1 MERRTR
7 SRQWALGSEQCRCQR
22 NLKVTPIRGL
32 PAFPKT
38 KLGVVVIDPSLAY
51 TLNLC
56 LLYFEYFYSILCCT
70 EYFPLAQSALW
81 TCLADHARGAPRLPP
96 NRPLSPTHKN
106 TRDPPGVSL
115 HRYKLV
121 IMHKSSKHSCVL
133 LCYSL
138 DTQNM
143 VEIIPVSVWIVR
155 LWAKCWDTNWHVTSL
170 KRCRLMFSGDPV
182 SLLFS
187 HKPGWTTPEWPRNWV
202 HTVLQTSTIV
212 LQTATVVLQTSTI
225 VKHQGA
231 EKKCCYFHQKGCS
244 RVRSHSNQYITQAIV
259 KHQGT
264 GVFFIHI
271 YVHCSCSMF
280 MKECFKC
287 VSHLDWASLKHS
299 AHICD

>member
-56 LLYFEYFYSILCCT
+56 LIYFEYFYSILCCT

-81 TCLADHARGAPRLPP
+81 TCLADPSRGAPRLPP

-202 HTVLQTSTIV
+202 HTVLQTSTIM

-231 EKKCCYFHQKGCS
+231 EKSVAIIIRKDVLGLDHIQTNIL
-244 RVRSHSNQYITQAIV
+244 RRRS
-259 KHQGT
+259 
-264 GVFFIHI
+264 
-271 YVHCSCSMF
+271 
-280 MKECFKC
+280 
-287 VSHLDWASLKHS
+287 
-299 AHICD
+299 

>member
-56 LLYFEYFYSILCCT
+56 LIYFEYFYSILCCT

-202 HTVLQTSTIV
+202 HTVLQTSTIM

-231 EKKCCYFHQKGCS
+231 EKKCCYYHQKGCS

-259 KHQGT
+259 KHQGI
-264 GVFFIHI
+264 GVFSYIYICSLFMF
-271 YVHCSCSMF
+271 YVHERVF
-280 MKECFKC
+280 
-287 VSHLDWASLKHS
+287 
-299 AHICD
+299 